1 MHLAH
6 PKLIEI
12 LIDQTPRA
20 MLAIIVVCFTYF
32 FMFIQFIPL
41 YMLST
46 WLILQVF
53 LAHRRMVNVKRFKA
67 YLTSFNER
75 QIKKAQSHFLTIIL
89 LQAALWAISSMMV
102 MIYAPHPFEL
112 IMFIVIIGI
121 ITAATLSMS
130 SLYHFYLIFVI
141 AMVLPQILIMG
152 YYADPQHIAL
162 IMFIIIYIPAII
174 LLSKSMLNNRVSS
187 IQAHEELAATTEK
200 FRKLSITDKLTNI
213 YNRRYFFEMSQNILL
228 IAAREKKHVTLLM
241 LDVDHFKYVNDHYG
255 HQAGDLVLIE
265 LVKTIKNLL
274 RKSDLLARIG
284 GEEFAILLNDTS
296 LVQSKIIAEKVRL
309 MIENTPFIHNGKEIK
324 TTISVGLAEI
334 NDQHVSIEHLY
345 KQADKQLYIA
355 KNAGRNK
362 VAA

>member
-12 LIDQTPRA
+12 VVDQTPRA
-20 MLAIIVVCFTYF
+20 MLAILVVSFAYL

-41 YMLST
+41 AMLLT
-46 WLILQVF
+46 WFAFQLL
-53 LAHRRMVNVKRFKA
+53 LAHQRIINGKRFKTH
-67 YLTSFNER
+67 LTCFDEP
-75 QIKKAQSHFLTIIL
+75 QIKKTQIHFIIIIL
-89 LQAALWAISSMMV
+89 LQATMWAISSIMV

-112 IMFIVIIGI
+112 VMFIVVIGI

-130 SLYHFYLIFVI
+130 SLYNIYLIFVL
-141 AMVLPQILIMG
+141 AMVAPQMIVMV
-152 YYADPQHIAL
+152 YYGDTQHIAL
-162 IMFIIIYIPAII
+162 IMFTIIYIPAII
-174 LLSKSMLNNRVSS
+174 LLSKSMLNNRLSS
-187 IQAHEELAATTEK
+187 IHAHEALAVTTEK
-200 FRKLSITDKLTNI
+200 FRQLSITDKLTNI

-241 LDVDHFKYVNDHYG
+241 LDVDYFKHVNDHYG
-255 HQAGDLVLIE
+255 HQAGDYVLVE
-265 LVKTIKNLL
+265 LVKLIKNLL

-296 LVQSKIIAEKVRL
+296 LIQSKVIAEKVRL
-309 MIENTPFIHNGKEIK
+309 MIENTPFIHNGITIQ
-324 TTISVGLAEI
+324 TTISIGLAEI
-334 NDQHVSIEHLY
+334 NNENSSIEYLY
-345 KQADKQLYIA
+345 KQADQQLYIA